1 MSKIWF
7 PLLLLLLA
15 CGCAP
20 RETPAVTAK
29 SMETVAFA
37 KFPVLEYHLIGRPEG
52 RWQRTPENFR
62 RDLEWLYAN
71 NYYPLNLRDLLGGFN
86 NVPAGKQPVVLTF
99 DDSTTGQFN
108 YLTNGQLDPDS
119 AVGILKLFH
128 DRHPNDWPLRA
139 TFFVLIETNAPS
151 HNLFGQPELAG
162 RKLKELEERGME
174 VGAHTYSHDRLDKI
188 SAAAARRSIDRELAA
203 LSKFVSAEIVSLAV
217 PEGKYPKDMSVLAKF
232 KLVAEVAGGMNPVKY
247 DPLHVK
253 RIQTIDSE
261 WLRFFRRR
269 S

>member
-1 MSKIWF
+1 MNKILA
-7 PLLLLLLA
+7 PLLLLLLV

-20 RETPAVTAK
+20 QKPAVPATNP
-29 SMETVAFA
+29 STVAFT

-52 RWQRTPENFR
+52 RWRRTPENFR
-62 RDLEWLYAN
+62 RDLEWLYAH

-119 AVGILKLFH
+119 AVGILKSFH

-162 RKLKELEERGME
+162 RKLKELEGWGME

-188 SAAAARRSIDRELAA
+188 SAAAGKRSLDRELAT
-203 LSKFVSAEIVSLAV
+203 LSKHVSAEIVSLAL
-217 PEGKYPKDMSVLAKF
+217 PEGKYPQDLSVLEKF
-232 KLVAEVAGGMNPVKY
+232 SLIAEVAGGMNPVQY

-253 RIQTIDSE
+253 RIQAIDPE

-269 S
+269 N